1 MTASDI
7 TTMLVQ
13 TLEQHGFR
21 AVRHSQSI
29 TNGYGQK
36 ISLFEE
42 NGRALGALVV
52 YHGKQ
57 GARYVTNEL
66 TEATADIVDRI
77 AKAWAALAIET
88 PIVTSAARSSI
99 QLPPI
104 PAGTVELWV
113 DGACVPDADG
123 LKFGWAYVIQRDGDE
138 LRRYA
143 SHVIEPYMAPHRN
156 VAAELQAVIY
166 GLEDCRL
173 MSHRAVT
180 VFYDYAGI
188 QEWATG
194 RWKTNTQ
201 MTQEYARFIT
211 HCPLRVTWQ
220 KVPAHSG
227 VPMNELVDQLATGAA
242 QASPEHHSV

>member
-7 TTMLVQ
+7 TAMLVP

-29 TNGYGQK
+29 TNGYGHK

-52 YHGKQ
+52 YRGKQ

-66 TEATADIVDRI
+66 TEATADIVDHI
-77 AKAWAALAIET
+77 AKAWAALAIEK

-113 DGACVPDADG
+113 DGACLQEADSLKQDA
-123 LKFGWAYVIQRDGDE
+123 RE
-138 LRRYA
+138 LMRHA
-143 SHVIEPYMAPHRN
+143 SHVIKSYMAVHRN
-156 VAAELQAVIY
+156 VAAELQAVIH
-166 GLEDCRL
+166 GLTQ
-173 MSHRAVT
+173 SHIDQGRSALIA
-180 VFYDYAGI
+180 DDQIGS
-188 QEWATG
+188 TG
-194 RWKTNTQ
+194 
-201 MTQEYARFIT
+201 
-211 HCPLRVTWQ
+211 PLPGR
-220 KVPAHSG
+220 SG
-227 VPMNELVDQLATGAA
+227 SRCNRGK
-242 QASPEHHSV
+242 ASPTRPRSSLYGFWLPRRSGQPTWRSVPWHPSLLAASERLWFDLAWAD